1 MAQTDIE
8 FLSRLESL
16 GDNCEL
22 GFVLRK
28 AKYEKGGLFRWTI
41 TPVDKLIGFLENPE
55 KDLFCRDSLV
65 PYGPGMVLD
74 LSSGF
79 SFHSQMRSEKNDQG
93 VLEYVATEAERAEL
107 FEIEKSK
114 IDYLKES
121 FLKRLRA
128 PVGSIYI
135 IKANNGID
143 PKHIR
148 ELAALLDSY
157 SSKHVLVEVSDKC
170 DDLQEKNS
178 NMLVDCG
185 SHFSAKISRFAHYVA
200 ANDICYSDWEQL
212 IFELKNCK
220 KISERLGV
228 IPKAA

>member
-1 MAQTDIE
+1 MAQADIG

-28 AKYEKGGLFRWTI
+28 AKYERGGLFRWTI

-55 KDLFCRDSLV
+55 KDLFCWDCLV

-93 VLEYVATEAERAEL
+93 VLEYVAAEAERAKL

-114 IDYLKES
+114 IEYLKEG

-128 PVGSIYI
+128 PVGSIYM

-143 PKHIR
+143 PQHIR
-148 ELAALLDSY
+148 KLSALLDSY
-157 SSKHVLVEVSDKC
+157 SSRHVLVEVSDKC
-170 DDLQEKNS
+170 DDFKEKSQNT
-178 NMLVDCG
+178 LVDSG
-185 SHFSAKISRFAHYVA
+185 SHFSAKISRFAPYVA
-200 ANDICYSDWEQL
+200 ANDVCYSDWEQL
-212 IFELKNCK
+212 IFQLQNCV
-220 KISERLGV
+220 KISERLGEV
-228 IPKAA
+228 PKAA